1 MWTIPLRIS
10 GGMDHSAGTSC
21 MGRCC
26 HLSAASAPA
35 ATLDSD
41 TGCRA
46 EGRLRS
52 RPVEPVRLVPAK
64 GCLLSSTL
72 SMPLPTAPG
81 VPSGVPA
88 GRDVPRVLSIAG
100 SDPSGGAG
108 IQADLKSIA
117 AHGGYGMAAITALT
131 AQNTRGVQAVHVPPA
146 AFLAQQLDA
155 VSADISID
163 AVKIGMLGDES
174 VIRTVREWLGMVR
187 PAVVVLDPVMVATSG
202 DRLLQE
208 TAEAALR
215 ELLPLAHLLTP
226 NLPELA
232 LLLGTEPAQNW
243 EAALDQGRRLAE
255 ATGATVLVKGGH
267 LAGLDCPDALVNTA
281 GLLVQEVVEVQG
293 KRISTRN
300 SHGTGCSLSS
310 AMATVQARLGDWEA
324 SLRTVK
330 PWLAGALENSGQ
342 LEVGQGN
349 GPVHHFHHVRPVPA
363 EGSFAAR
370 LWTEARQDLDDI
382 YALDFIDGLASGDLS
397 EKDFAYYLAQ
407 DALYLNGYSR
417 VLARASALAPS
428 EAQQLFWAR
437 SAQQCLEV
445 ETELHRSWL
454 STRPAPNGLGP
465 VTKSYVDHLTAAS
478 SSGSYAVLAAAVL
491 PCFWLYAEV
500 GATLHARFLAS
511 GEPDGHAYA
520 DWLRTYADEGFAEAT
535 RQAIAI
541 VDAAGRQASDQEKAA
556 MVTAFKQSCRLEV
569 DFFDAPRLHS

>member
-1 MWTIPLRIS
+1 
-10 GGMDHSAGTSC
+10 
-21 MGRCC
+21 
-26 HLSAASAPA
+26 
-35 ATLDSD
+35 
-41 TGCRA
+41 
-46 EGRLRS
+46 
-52 RPVEPVRLVPAK
+52 
-64 GCLLSSTL
+64 
-72 SMPLPTAPG
+72 MPLPVA
-81 VPSGVPA
+81 SGAFAALPA

-155 VSADISID
+155 VSDDISID
-163 AVKIGMLGDES
+163 AVKIGMLGDGE
-174 VIRTVREWLGMVR
+174 VIRTVRGWLEKVR

-208 TAEAALR
+208 SAEAALR
-215 ELLPLAHLLTP
+215 ELLPLAHLITP

-232 LLLGTEPAQNW
+232 MLVGAAPAGNW
-243 EAALDQGRRLAE
+243 DEALAQGRRLAD

-267 LAGLDCPDALVNTA
+267 LAGSDCPDALVNTA
-281 GLLVQEVVEVQG
+281 GLLGQDVVEVPG
-293 KRISTRN
+293 NRISTRN

-330 PWLAGALENSGQ
+330 PWLAGALENSGL

-349 GPVHHFHHVRPVPA
+349 GPVHHFHHLRPA
-363 EGSFAAR
+363 LQEGGFAAR
-370 LWTEARQDLDDI
+370 LWAEAQQDLDDI
-382 YALDFIDGLASGDLS
+382 YALDFIRGLATGDLA

-417 VLARASALAPS
+417 VLARTSALAPS
-428 EAQQLFWAR
+428 EAEQLFWAG
-437 SAQQCLEV
+437 SAQHCLEV

-454 STRPAPNGLGP
+454 STRPAQGGLGP
-465 VTKSYVDHLTAAS
+465 VTKAYVDHLTAAS
-478 SSGSYAVLAAAVL
+478 ASGSYAVLAAAVL

-500 GATLHARFLAS
+500 GEKLHAQFVAS
-511 GEPDGHAYA
+511 GEPDAHAYA
-520 DWLRTYADEGFAEAT
+520 AWLRTYADEAFAEAT
-535 RQAIAI
+535 RRAVAI
-541 VDAAGRQASDQEKAA
+541 VDEAGRKASDHERAA

-569 DFFDAPRLHS
+569 EFFDAPRLHA

>member
-1 MWTIPLRIS
+1 
-10 GGMDHSAGTSC
+10 
-21 MGRCC
+21 
-26 HLSAASAPA
+26 
-35 ATLDSD
+35 
-41 TGCRA
+41 
-46 EGRLRS
+46 
-52 RPVEPVRLVPAK
+52 
-64 GCLLSSTL
+64 
-72 SMPLPTAPG
+72 MPLPTASR
-81 VPSGVPA
+81 VPFGLPA

-131 AQNTRGVQAVHVPPA
+131 AQNTRGVQSVHVPPA

-155 VSADISID
+155 VSDDISID

-174 VIRTVREWLGMVR
+174 VIRAVREWLGKVR

-208 TAEAALR
+208 SAEAALR

-232 LLLGTEPAQNW
+232 LLLGTEPAQIW
-243 EAALDQGRRLAE
+243 DAALDQGRRLAD

-281 GLLVQEVVEVQG
+281 GLLGQEVVEVRG

-349 GPVHHFHHVRPVPA
+349 GPVHHFHHVPPVLA
-363 EGSFAAR
+363 EGIFAAR
-370 LWTEARQDLDDI
+370 LWAEARQDLDDI
-382 YALDFIDGLASGDLS
+382 YALDFIGGLASGDLS

-428 EAQQLFWAR
+428 EAEQLFWAR

-454 STRPAPNGLGP
+454 STRPAPDGLGP
-465 VTKSYVDHLTAAS
+465 VTRSYVDHLTAAS
-478 SSGSYAVLAAAVL
+478 ASGSYAVLAAAVL

-511 GEPDGHAYA
+511 GEPAGHAYA

-541 VDAAGRQASDQEKAA
+541 VDAAGRRASDHEKAA